1 MHNISPEHRGCKNDD
16 GTILEYSAGSEL
28 QVQVDSLRT
37 LLRQEAETP
46 LCSNYL
52 ASIEKDDLKGT
63 QAAEAWR
70 RKLCEWCYSVVDY
83 YNYDR
88 EVAVFAISYLDRTMS
103 AKTANNPTANA
114 PLSRKQFQ
122 LLAVASLYLSMKI
135 HAEVNVN
142 PKDGSRQK
150 VRVGSYV
157 MLSHGR
163 FKEALLEETERDI
176 LLTLNWKVNPVTPLS
191 FLHSMLLL
199 CPKWVT
205 PPTYLRVVG
214 YIFDLSRY
222 LTELAVCLSSFAF
235 SSKPSI
241 TAYASIL
248 LAIDSLPPTVL
259 LPYPARVAFLDK
271 IVQTAGLTS
280 SNPEVR
286 QAYQKLLELC
296 PLFSEYEG
304 PLFEDDSEN
313 QHATQPIQAAQAILP
328 PALVADIPLVLGGG
342 STPLD
347 SVDMDR
353 SPKRNNDLPTAG
365 CKRARSGTD
374 ELKSATNPKEPFQ
387 HPCQSA

>member
-1 MHNISPEHRGCKNDD
+1 MNRSICVHNISPEYRGCKNDD
-16 GTILEYSAGSEL
+16 GTILEYSAGSKL
-28 QVQVDSLRT
+28 QVQVDSLRA

-52 ASIEKDDLKGT
+52 ASIEKGDLKGT
-63 QAAEAWR
+63 QVAEAWR

-103 AKTANNPTANA
+103 AKTANNPTASA

-122 LLAVASLYLSMKI
+122 LVAVASLYLSMKI
-135 HAEVNVN
+135 HAEVNPN
-142 PKDGSRQK
+142 DGSRQK

-191 FLHSMLLL
+191 FLHWMLLL

-205 PPTYLRVVG
+205 PPTYMRVVG
-214 YIFDLSRY
+214 SIFDLSRY

-248 LAIDSLPPTVL
+248 LAIDSLPPTIR
-259 LPYPARVAFLDK
+259 LPYPARVAFLNQ
-271 IVQTAGLTS
+271 IMQITGLTS

-286 QAYQKLLELC
+286 QAYQNLLELC
-296 PLFSEYEG
+296 PLFAEYEG
-304 PLFEDDSEN
+304 PLFKDEQEN
-313 QHATQPIQAAQAILP
+313 QHDSQPIQAAQGIP
-328 PALVADIPLVLGGG
+328 SPALVADIPLVLG
-342 STPLD
+342 SDTAPLERAD
-347 SVDMDR
+347 IYR

-365 CKRARSGTD
+365 CKRACSGTD
-374 ELKSATNPKEPFQ
+374 ELKYPK
-387 HPCQSA
+387 